1 MVGDMTTTSVV
12 VEHHPSSSM
21 ISYFTHQET
30 QVSSSIPISS
40 YTPSSYLN
48 ELRSTSTKATSVF
61 TFSVQPSSTTKER
74 IIPNSPSSSSPTIP
88 NSPSSSISS
97 STQSEPTPS
106 TSPAAAVEYHVGKI
120 RLTAETFNSELTNPE
135 SEVYK
140 TLASKLEKMLEDLFR
155 AEGLQLESVKVL
167 GFSKGSIVVDFYIK
181 TRKSMEYQTSNF
193 TVILAQAVANGSG
206 LEGQPFELNL
216 NDFSTM
222 EDQPTISPIANEA
235 DKGLQKN
242 EEDDDSALIVAV
254 VICVILV
261 IGIAIIVFYIG
272 KKKNWFNKRGKRKVV
287 PEE

>member
-1 MVGDMTTTSVV
+1 M
-12 VEHHPSSSM
+12 
-21 ISYFTHQET
+21 
-30 QVSSSIPISS
+30 SS
-40 YTPSSYLN
+40 YTPSTKIMPTSYLN
-48 ELRSTSTKATSVF
+48 ELRSTKATSVF
-61 TFSVQPSSTTKER
+61 TSSVQPSSITKER
-74 IIPNSPSSSSPTIP
+74 IIPNSPSSSS
-88 NSPSSSISS
+88 ISS
-97 STQSEPTPS
+97 SAQSEPTPS

-120 RLTAETFNSELTNPE
+120 RLTGETFNSELTNPE

-140 TLASKLEKMLEDLFR
+140 TLASKLEKTLEDLFR
-155 AEGLQLESVKVL
+155 AEGLQLESIKVL
-167 GFSKGSIVVDFYIK
+167 GFSQGSIVVNFYIK
-181 TRKSMEYQTSNF
+181 TLKSMEYQTSNF

-222 EDQPTISPIANEA
+222 ADQPTMPPVANEA

-242 EEDDDSALIVAV
+242 EDDDDSAMIVAV

>member
-21 ISYFTHQET
+21 ISYFTLQET
-30 QVSSSIPISS
+30 QVSSSIPMSS
-40 YTPSSYLN
+40 YTPSTKIMPTSYLN
-48 ELRSTSTKATSVF
+48 ELRSTKATSVF
-61 TFSVQPSSTTKER
+61 TSSVQPSSITKER
-74 IIPNSPSSSSPTIP
+74 IIPNSPSSSS
-88 NSPSSSISS
+88 ISS
-97 STQSEPTPS
+97 SAQSEPTPS

-120 RLTAETFNSELTNPE
+120 RLTGETFNSELTNPE

-140 TLASKLEKMLEDLFR
+140 TLASKLEKTLEDLFR
-155 AEGLQLESVKVL
+155 AEGLQLESIKVL
-167 GFSKGSIVVDFYIK
+167 GFSQGSIVVNFYIK
-181 TRKSMEYQTSNF
+181 TLKSMEYQTSNF

-222 EDQPTISPIANEA
+222 ADQPTMPPVANEA

-242 EEDDDSALIVAV
+242 EDDDDSAMIVAV

>member
-21 ISYFTHQET
+21 ISYFTLQET
-30 QVSSSIPISS
+30 QVSSSIPMSS
-40 YTPSSYLN
+40 YTPSTKIMPTSYLN
-48 ELRSTSTKATSVF
+48 ELRSTKATSVF
-61 TFSVQPSSTTKER
+61 TSSVQPSSTTKER
-74 IIPNSPSSSSPTIP
+74 IIPNSPSSSS
-88 NSPSSSISS
+88 ISS
-97 STQSEPTPS
+97 SAQSEPTPS

-120 RLTAETFNSELTNPE
+120 RLTGETFNSELTNPE

-140 TLASKLEKMLEDLFR
+140 TLASKLEKTLEDLFR
-155 AEGLQLESVKVL
+155 AEGLQLESIKVL
-167 GFSKGSIVVDFYIK
+167 GFSQGSIVVNFYIK
-181 TRKSMEYQTSNF
+181 TLKSMEYQTSNF

-222 EDQPTISPIANEA
+222 ADQPTMPPVANEA

-242 EEDDDSALIVAV
+242 EDDDDSAMIVAV